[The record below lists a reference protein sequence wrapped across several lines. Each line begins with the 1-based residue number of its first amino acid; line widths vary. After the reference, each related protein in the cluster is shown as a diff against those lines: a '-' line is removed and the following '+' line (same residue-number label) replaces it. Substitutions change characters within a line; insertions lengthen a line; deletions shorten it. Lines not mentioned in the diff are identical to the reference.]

1 MGVIAWIILG
11 FLAGLIAKALVPGR
25 DPQGM
30 IITTLIGIAGALL
43 GGFLATHLFGIDGD
57 QGFFDLTTWI
67 CAILGSAILLFA
79 YSMFTGR
86 GGGRRSGRGF
96 GRGTGRR

>member
-11 FLAGLIAKALVPGR
+11 FLAGMIAKALVPGR

-43 GGFLATHLFGIDGD
+43 GGFLATQLFDVDGT
-57 QGFFDLTTWI
+57 QGFFDLTTWVT
-67 CAILGSAILLFA
+67 AILGAAVLLVA
-79 YSMFTGR
+79 YSLFTGR
-86 GGGRRSGRGF
+86 GGNRPRGRSF
-96 GRGTGRR
+96 GRGSGRR